1 METRCTSRY
10 RMPRDRARASL
21 VVELALRDFVHER
34 IMSACFVL
42 ALSAALLPLLVLFG
56 LKFGIIGNLLEPL
69 TEDPRYRQILP
80 VGSGSYGP
88 DWFEAMAKRPD
99 VAFIA
104 PRTRAIAAT
113 MRLRA
118 TDSDAGRIIS
128 VELIPSAAGD
138 PVLTGLDPP
147 QGFNAV
153 SLSLD
158 AADKLSV
165 AVGDSLEGIVSRTL
179 GGEQQTELLPLT
191 VSAVAPAAA
200 FARDGMF
207 VSHDLL
213 MAVEDFRD
221 GRAVPALGW
230 SGAEATDAT
239 RYFAGF
245 RLYARSLDDVADLRQ
260 GLMNQGID
268 VRSRLADIEL
278 VQSLDRNLSIVFWI
292 IAGIAAVGY
301 GLSFGS
307 SVWANVDRK
316 RRDFSVLRLT
326 GFRTRAIMW
335 FPILQAMLTG
345 ALGWLIATIVFF
357 IVQAGLNAL
366 FADTIGGGESVCR
379 LMPVHFLIALVL
391 TLAAASIA
399 AASGGR
405 RLARLEPSLAL
416 REA

>member
-1 METRCTSRY
+1 
-10 RMPRDRARASL
+10 MPRDSAKARL

-88 DWFEAMAKRPD
+88 DWFEAMAARSD
-99 VAFIA
+99 VAFIV

-138 PVLTGLDPP
+138 PVLTGLEPP
-147 QGFNAV
+147 QGFDAV
-153 SLSLD
+153 ALSLD
-158 AADKLSV
+158 AADKLGV
-165 AVGDSLEGIVSRTL
+165 AAGDSLEGIVSRTL

-191 VSAVAPAAA
+191 VSTVASAAA

-230 SGAEATDAT
+230 SGAPATDAP

-245 RLYARSLDDVADLRQ
+245 RLYAGTIDDVANLRE

-268 VRSRLADIEL
+268 VRSRLADIQL
-278 VQSLDRNLSIVFWI
+278 VQALDRNLSIVFWI

-326 GFRTRAIMW
+326 GFRTRAIVW

-345 ALGWLIATIVFF
+345 ALGWLIAAIVFF
-357 IVQAGLNAL
+357 IVQAGLNVL
-366 FADTIGGGESVCR
+366 FADTVGGGESVCR
-379 LMPVHFLIALVL
+379 LLPVHFIIALVL
-391 TLAAASIA
+391 TLVVASVA

>member
-1 METRCTSRY
+1 
-10 RMPRDRARASL
+10 MPRDSARARL

-88 DWFEAMAKRPD
+88 DWFEAMAARTD
-99 VAFIA
+99 VAFIV

-138 PVLTGLDPP
+138 PVLTGLEPP
-147 QGFNAV
+147 QGFDAV
-153 SLSLD
+153 ALSLD
-158 AADKLSV
+158 AADKLGV
-165 AVGDSLEGIVSRTL
+165 AAGDSLEGIVSRTL

-191 VSAVAPAAA
+191 VSAVASAAA

-230 SGAEATDAT
+230 SGAPATDAP

-245 RLYARSLDDVADLRQ
+245 RLYAGTIDDVANLRE

-268 VRSRLADIEL
+268 VRSRLADIQL
-278 VQSLDRNLSIVFWI
+278 VQALDRNLSIVFWI

-326 GFRTRAIMW
+326 GFRTRAIVW

-357 IVQAGLNAL
+357 AVQAGLNAL
-366 FADTIGGGESVCR
+366 FADTVGSGESVCR
-379 LMPVHFLIALVL
+379 LLPVHFIIALVL
-391 TLAAASIA
+391 TLAAASVA

>member
-1 METRCTSRY
+1 MRPDVSRL
-10 RMPRDRARASL
+10 RL
-21 VVELALRDFVHER
+21 VVELALREFVHER
-34 IMSACFVL
+34 VMSACFVL
-42 ALSAALLPLLVLFG
+42 SLSAVLLPLLVLFG

-69 TEDPRYRQILP
+69 KEDPRYRQILP
-80 VGSGSYGP
+80 AGSGSYGP
-88 DWFEAMAKRPD
+88 DWFAAMAARAD
-99 VAFIA
+99 VAFIV

-118 TDSDAGRIIS
+118 VDTETGRIIS

-138 PVLTGLDPP
+138 PVLSGLEPP
-147 QGFNAV
+147 QAYATV
-153 SLSLD
+153 ALSLD
-158 AADKLSV
+158 AADKLGVSAGD
-165 AVGDSLEGIVSRTL
+165 AVEGILTRTL
-179 GGEQQTELLPLT
+179 GGEQQTVLVPLI
-191 VSAVAPAAA
+191 VGAVAPAAA

-207 VSHDLL
+207 VAHELL

-221 GRAVPALGW
+221 GRAVAPLGW
-230 SGAEATDAT
+230 SGAAAVDGP

-245 RLYARSLDDVADLRQ
+245 RLYARSIDDVAALRE

-268 VRSRLADIEL
+268 VRSRVADIEL
-278 VQSLDRNLSIVFWI
+278 VKTLDRNLSVVFWI

-301 GLSFGS
+301 GLAFGS

-316 RRDFSVLRLT
+316 RLEFGVLRLT
-326 GFRTRAIMW
+326 GFRTSSIVW

-345 ALGWLIATIVFF
+345 ALGWLVATLFFF

-366 FADTIGGGESVCR
+366 FADTVGGGESVCM
-379 LMPVHFLIALVL
+379 LLPAHFILALVL
-391 TLAAASIA
+391 TLAAASVA

-405 RLARLEPSLAL
+405 RLAKLEPSLAL